1 MKVLVI
7 PVTSY
12 QQNCS
17 LIWCEH
23 THRAAL
29 VDPGGDV
36 DRLLAEVEKRGL
48 TLERLLITHGH
59 LDHAGGVAELTV
71 RLGDRKSTRLN
82 SSHVSLSRMPS
93 SA

>member
-36 DRLLAEVEKRGL
+36 DRLLAEVEN
-48 TLERLLITHGH
+48 
-59 LDHAGGVAELTV
+59 AG
-71 RLGDRKSTRLN
+71 
-82 SSHVSLSRMPS
+82 
-93 SA
+93 

>member
-59 LDHAGGVAELTV
+59 LDHAGGVAELTA
-71 RLGDRKSTRLN
+71 RLGLPVEGPHQADQFWLDG
-82 SSHVSLSRMPS
+82 M
-93 SA
+93 